1 MAEMSGTAV
10 ALTRLSLR
18 RVFAGRRRRAGR
30 RRGRRADETLL
41 EVPEATAALHVHRDR
56 GVKRDGRRASCRDCD
71 RAATRTQKG
80 PAKGVRSE
88 EGEVARPP
96 AFSGGAPGRGRRR
109 APAKGSTPRGAGAD
123 AAPPTPPRSEPG
135 PRLAGGRRESAFHHL
150 VMRRPNSKK
159 APLRRGV
166 SALRAQVVPGRL
178 GVRSVVEPREA
189 DNDHEAG

>member
-88 EGEVARPP
+88 QGEVARPP
-96 AFSGGAPGRGRRR
+96 AFLAGRRAGVAGELQLR
-109 APAKGSTPRGAGAD
+109 GSRREVPAQTRHRLPRPGPSRGPGSPAAGASRLFITSSC
-123 AAPPTPPRSEPG
+123 AAPTPKKRRCGEASARYVPRSSQDD
-135 PRLAGGRRESAFHHL
+135 LAC
-150 VMRRPNSKK
+150 
-159 APLRRGV
+159 
-166 SALRAQVVPGRL
+166 
-178 GVRSVVEPREA
+178 VRS
-189 DNDHEAG
+189 